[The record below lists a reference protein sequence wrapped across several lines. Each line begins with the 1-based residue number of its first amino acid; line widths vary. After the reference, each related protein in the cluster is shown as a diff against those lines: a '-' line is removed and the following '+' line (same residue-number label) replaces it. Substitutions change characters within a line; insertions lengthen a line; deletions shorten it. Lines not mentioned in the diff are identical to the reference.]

1 MLSSAAIA
9 YFVAQDAFVLTGRID
24 AGPLAPQL
32 PKFSANFTSD
42 DGTAVTEDLPQ
53 MLRNMGTLSLLLPLV
68 AVMQHVAI
76 AKAFCE
82 LFYGKRAHAATTSY
96 TFDSVCTV

>member
-9 YFVAQDAFVLTGRID
+9 YFVAPDAFVLTGRID

-32 PKFSANFTSD
+32 PKFSANFTGD
-42 DGTAVTEDLPQ
+42 DGAAVTEDLPQ
-53 MLRNMGTLSLLLPLV
+53 MLKNMGTLSLLLPLV

-76 AKAFCE
+76 AKAFGE
-82 LFYGKRAHAATTSY
+82 LFYGKHHHTCSNN
-96 TFDSVCTV
+96 